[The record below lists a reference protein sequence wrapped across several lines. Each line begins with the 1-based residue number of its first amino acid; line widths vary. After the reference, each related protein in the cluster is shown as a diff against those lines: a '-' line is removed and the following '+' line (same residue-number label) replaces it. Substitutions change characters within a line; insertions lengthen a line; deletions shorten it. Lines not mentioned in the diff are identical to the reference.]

1 MAPRRHRKS
10 RSSDTA
16 PPPATSPKPG
26 QFTRGEKLLLA
37 AGIGLAYAAI
47 ATWGQFDFS
56 DLMGYYNLLADAFLA
71 GRLHVLPT
79 STLQDLIPYH
89 GRYYFQWGPFPAF
102 LHAAARLFGAPLSDR
117 VACLL
122 AGWLSALVFF
132 EILVALRRL
141 WFPLAPKWLCVW
153 FVLAFAFGT
162 PAALVAWYASVYH
175 ESIAFAALLLLA
187 AWLFFLFYLEHGTA
201 GWLAAAGLAA
211 GLGIT
216 TRVSY
221 VLHGAALLAG
231 LCAFHHLRRLPF
243 RARLRQAAA
252 LGLPLIVCALLMAAY
267 NYTRF
272 GSPWEYGSTY
282 LFGPSH
288 RLSALNRIP
297 ENFLHYVVAPPHFSP
312 DLPWIIHRGW
322 QPRRTTLRA
331 DRMSSLLFASPFLLL
346 AGIAA
351 LRLWRRDPS
360 LAPAG
365 LFLRTVAL
373 SAGGAFL
380 FLLTF
385 DAASRRYAQD
395 FLPQL
400 MILAF
405 AGAGALAA
413 AHNWDRWRPAAWPVL
428 CFSAVLHLHLGLFE
442 FVDSTFPD
450 PNAMK
455 TFVAISP
462 ALRRL
467 APGPRLIEQGAITH
481 NDLGVI
487 AMRQR
492 RFPEALDHFEQAATL
507 MPHSPRIEANLRLA
521 RQLAGPP

>member
-1 MAPRRHRKS
+1 MAPRRRGKS
-10 RSSDTA
+10 RSSDAA
-16 PPPATSPKPG
+16 PPPATSSQPA
-26 QFTRGEKLLLA
+26 QFTRREKLLLA
-37 AGIGLAYAAI
+37 AGIWLAYAAI
-47 ATWGQFDFS
+47 GTWGQFNFG

-79 STLQDLIPYH
+79 STLQDLIPYQ
-89 GRYYFQWGPFPAF
+89 GRYYFQWGPFPAL
-102 LHAAARLFGAPLSDR
+102 LHAAARLFGATLSDR

-122 AGWLSALVFF
+122 AGWLSVLVFF
-132 EILVALRRL
+132 EILVAVRRL
-141 WFPLAPKWLCVW
+141 WFPRAPKWLCVW

-162 PAALVAWYASVYH
+162 PAGLAAWYASVYH

-187 AWLFFLFYLEHGTA
+187 AWLFFLYYFEHRAA

-211 GLGIT
+211 GLAVT

-231 LCAFHHLRRLPF
+231 LCAFQHFLRLPF
-243 RARLRQAAA
+243 RARLRQVAA
-252 LGLPLIVCALLMAAY
+252 LCLPLLACVLLMGAY
-267 NYTRF
+267 NYARF
-272 GSPWEYGSTY
+272 GSPWEYGTTY
-282 LFGPSH
+282 LLGPSH
-288 RLSALNRIP
+288 RVSALNRIP
-297 ENFLHYVVAPPHFSP
+297 ENFLHYVVATPQFSH

-331 DRMSSLLFASPFLLL
+331 DSMSSLLLASPFLLL

-351 LRLWRRDPS
+351 LRLYRRDPS
-360 LAPAG
+360 FAPAG
-365 LFLRTVAL
+365 LFLKTVAL
-373 SAGGAFL
+373 SAGAAFL

-413 AHNWDRWRPAAWPVL
+413 AHSWDRWRPAAWPVL
-428 CFSAVLHLHLGLFE
+428 CFSALLHLHLGLFE
-442 FVDSTFPD
+442 FVNSTFPD

-462 ALRRL
+462 TLRRFV
-467 APGPRLIEQGAITH
+467 PGPRLIEQEAITH

-492 RFPEALDHFEQAATL
+492 SFGEALDHFEQAATL
-507 MPHSPRIEANLRLA
+507 MPHSPRIETNLRLA